1 MSFLDTYE
9 DVATRIKR
17 LHSTHPSNRV
27 ETSIIDFNAAA
38 GYILVECRIY
48 RQYEDEK
55 PSAIDYAFGRV
66 ESYNPSMKRWFVEDT
81 VTSAIGR
88 CAGLLLGTDTR
99 PTLQN
104 MQQVE
109 VLPAAFVNK
118 VELDPWSQPIGEVT
132 VTTREEG
139 FTKATD
145 AIAELG
151 AALGAELIAESPICA
166 HGHMILKTG
175 ISPKTNKE
183 YRGYVC
189 TERIKAKQCSAV
201 WLTLA
206 SDGKWKSQ
214 L

>member
-48 RQYEDEK
+48 REYEDEK

-118 VELDPWSQPIGEVT
+118 VEHDPWSQPIGEVT

-151 AALGAELIAESPICA
+151 AQLGAEIIAESPICA
-166 HGHMILKTG
+166 HGHMLLKSG

-189 TERIKAKQCSAV
+189 TERIKAKQCSPM

-214 L
+214 V

>member
-1 MSFLDTYE
+1 MSFMDGYE
-9 DVATRIKR
+9 DVAKRIIR
-17 LHSTHPSNRV
+17 LHATYPTNRV

-48 RQYEDEK
+48 REYEDEK

-88 CAGLLLGTDTR
+88 CAGLLLGTDKR
-99 PTLQN
+99 PTLEN

-109 VLPAAFVNK
+109 RMPAAFVNK
-118 VELDPWSQPIGEVT
+118 IEDDPWSKPFA
-132 VTTREEG
+132 EEG
-139 FTKATD
+139 FTTATD
-145 AIAELG
+145 AIAALG
-151 AALGAELIAESPICA
+151 ETLGAELIAESPICA
-166 HGHMILKTG
+166 HGHMLLKTG

-189 TERIKAKQCSAV
+189 TERVKAKQCSAL

-206 SDGKWKSQ
+206 SDGKWKQ
-214 L
+214 QV